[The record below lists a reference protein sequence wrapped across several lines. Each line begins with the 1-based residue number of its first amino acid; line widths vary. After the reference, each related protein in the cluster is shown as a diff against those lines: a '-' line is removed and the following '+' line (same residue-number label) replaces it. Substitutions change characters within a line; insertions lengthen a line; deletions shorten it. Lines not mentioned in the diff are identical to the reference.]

1 MIKITL
7 VNLVAVA
14 IVVLIHYEALN
25 LLAKIR
31 VRSKAHHRLRIL
43 MDVFGV
49 LLVHCFEIWIFACV
63 YYGLMQFDGF
73 GQLEL
78 LSGALITFADCVY
91 YSFTT
96 YTTLG
101 YGDIVPLGGLRYLAG
116 IESLTGLVLITW
128 SASFLFLQMQ
138 RHWPEYEDTQ

>member
-1 MIKITL
+1 MIQISL
-7 VNLVAVA
+7 VNLVVVA

-25 LLAKIR
+25 ILAKVR
-31 VRSKAHHRLRIL
+31 VRSKAHHRLRIVL
-43 MDVFGV
+43 DVFGV
-49 LLVHCFEIWIFACV
+49 LLVHCVEIWIFASF
-63 YYGLMQFDGF
+63 YYGLMQLTGF
-73 GQLEL
+73 GELEL
-78 LSGALITFADCVY
+78 LSGAAITFADCVY

-138 RHWPEYEDTQ
+138 QHWPEPDKPQ